1 MIAHKQVR
9 ILLPTFLNLFF
20 YKHYMKKCIKN
31 NVSMAKR
38 YPTVQRRLNHILKTY
53 SHIVYFQEGS
63 ENRPDTQCVYTPNHT
78 SMLDPVVMV
87 DQAKRPLGFVTKKEN
102 YKLPKLI
109 DLGMD
114 FVRNVPLDRDNVR
127 SAIKSFQQ
135 VDKILEENP
144 DMDYCIFPEGTRSYP
159 DKFELGEFHH
169 GSFKI
174 ATRRNLPIVPVVI
187 YGTERAFD
195 PHFHYRKYPVQIAYL
210 KPILPEEYEDLSTV
224 EIAEM
229 VKGRIDEKLKEFK
242 AKDKELIQTL
252 NHYSDKKLAKKLA
265 YPEGEKKRY

>member
-1 MIAHKQVR
+1 MVSHKQIH
-9 ILLPTFLNLFF
+9 ILLPTFLNLFV
-20 YKHYMKKCIKN
+20 YKGYLKKCIKN
-31 NVSMAKR
+31 NVSMKDR
-38 YPTVQRRLNHILKTY
+38 YPTVQRRLNHIIKTY
-53 SHIVYFQEGS
+53 SRIVYYKEGE

-87 DQAKRPLGFVTKKEN
+87 DQAKRPLCFVTKKEN

-114 FVRNVPLDRDNVR
+114 FVRNVPLDRNDVR
-127 SAIKSFQQ
+127 SAIKSFQK
-135 VDKILEENP
+135 VDQILEENP

-159 DKFELGEFHH
+159 DQFELGDFHH

-195 PHFHYRKYPVQIAYL
+195 PHFHYHKYPVQIAYL
-210 KPILPEEYEDLSTV
+210 KPILPEEYEDLSTE
-224 EIAEM
+224 EIANL
-229 VKGRIDEKLKEFK
+229 VKDRIDAKLKEMK
-242 AKDKELIQTL
+242 AKDASLIQSL
-252 NHYSDKKLAKKLA
+252 NKYSDKKMTKVLT
-265 YPEGEKKRY
+265 YPAGEKKRY